1 MLHKTRGIFLKATSF
16 SESSLVVL
24 IYTEKFGCQSYL
36 LQGVKKNKS
45 KIRTSILQ
53 PLFLYDLV
61 VYHKENGGLQRISDC
76 RNNPVFHSIPSQMHK
91 TAIAIFICELLNH
104 TLREPQEDPVLFEF
118 LHQAI
123 QFLDLT
129 DENISNFHLWFM
141 LHYTKFLGFFPNEQ
155 NRVLG
160 SIFDLK
166 LSEFVGSQPSHPH
179 FINKEGSEVIKN
191 MLQSSITDLGNIR
204 INNSLRRE
212 LIARMMDYYH
222 LHING
227 FQSLK
232 SHHVLLEVMKE

>member
-24 IYTEKFGCQSYL
+24 IYTEKFGCQTYL

-61 VYHKENGGLQRISDC
+61 VYHKENGGLQRISEC
-76 RNNPVFHSIPSQMHK
+76 RNNPVFHSIPSEMHK

-104 TLREPQEDPVLFEF
+104 TLREPQEDPTLFEF
-118 LHQAI
+118 LFQSI

-129 DENISNFHLWFM
+129 EGATANFHLWFM
-141 LHYTKFLGFFPNEQ
+141 LHYTKFLGFFPNEV
-155 NRVLG
+155 NRDSG

-166 LSEFVGSQPSHPH
+166 LSEFVSNQPIHPH
-179 FINKEGSEVIKN
+179 FVNKEGTVVVKKI
-191 MLQSSITDLGNIR
+191 LQCSISDLAELG

-222 LHING
+222 LHITG

-232 SHHVLLEVMKE
+232 SHHVLMEVMKE